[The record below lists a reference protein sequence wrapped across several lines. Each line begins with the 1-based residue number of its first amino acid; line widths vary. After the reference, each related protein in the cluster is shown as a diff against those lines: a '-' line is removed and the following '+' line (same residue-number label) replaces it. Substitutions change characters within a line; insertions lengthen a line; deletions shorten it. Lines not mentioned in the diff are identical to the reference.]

1 MSKKLA
7 AVAIAAILAACTAGQ
22 HLSKSTSPPPIKIDE
37 ARYKADLK
45 EISSDHYEGRGPG
58 AVGEKRFVPWLGAQF
73 KAIGLTP
80 GNGDSYLQAVP
91 MTEITNEILQPLS
104 FKHKGTVTTLKPGDD
119 FTLSSRDLSAQV
131 KLADSELVFMG
142 YGVDQANENWN
153 DYADVDVK
161 GKTVVVLINDPG
173 FHVGDTSL
181 FNGKAMTYAGRWGY
195 KFEEAARKGAIGCLI
210 VHDDVGAAYGWD
222 VVKNGAA
229 RPEFELPI
237 KPGQQAPLTV
247 QGWISASTAST
258 LFSNAGLDFIALRVA
273 ANKRGF
279 KAVPLNTTA
288 SALIGHKIRTATSQ
302 NVLGLIKG
310 SEKPDEVVIYT
321 AHWDHMGRNFGLPGD
336 QIFNGAID
344 NATGVAALLEM
355 SRNIAQQKPKRSVL
369 MLAVTL
375 EESGLLGSRYYAENP
390 VFPMNKT
397 LANINMDALKLI
409 GPSKDVEVVGFANSE
424 LEDIL
429 KPFAHSQNRVLVPEP
444 TPENG
449 FYFRSDHFN
458 FAKMGVPALYIKTG
472 QTHVEKGFDY
482 GQQWAKDYN
491 DLRYHKPSDEYD
503 EKADYRGIVQDLD
516 LLVQVGLA
524 VANGDSWPNW
534 YPKSEFRAIRDASMA
549 TKPPMVTKQ

>member
-1 MSKKLA
+1 MSIKLA
-7 AVAIAAILAACTAGQ
+7 AIAIAAILAACTAGQ
-22 HLSKSTSPPPIKIDE
+22 NLTKSNSPPPIRINE

-45 EISSDHYEGRGPG
+45 EIASDHYEGRGPG
-58 AVGEKRFVPWLGAQF
+58 AVGEKRFVPWLEAQF
-73 KAIGLTP
+73 KAIGLAP
-80 GNGDSYLQAVP
+80 GNGVSYLQAVP

-104 FKHKGTVTTLKPGDD
+104 FKHKGVLTTLKPFED
-119 FTLSSRDLSAQV
+119 FVLSSRDLSAQV

-153 DYADVDVK
+153 DYKDVDVK

-173 FHVGDTSL
+173 FHVGDVSL

-210 VHDDVGAAYGWD
+210 VHDDAGAAYGWE

-229 RPEFELPI
+229 RPEFELPV
-237 KPGQQAPLTV
+237 KAGQQAPLAV
-247 QGWISASTAST
+247 QGWLSANTANT
-258 LFSNAGLDFIALRVA
+258 LFSNAGLDFMALRAA

-288 SALIGHKIRTATSQ
+288 SAVIGHKIRTATSQ

-310 SEKPDEVVIYT
+310 SERPDEVVIYT
-321 AHWDHMGRNFGLPGD
+321 AHWDHLGRNFGLPGD

-355 SRNIAQQKPKRSVL
+355 ARNIALHKPKRSVL

-375 EESGLLGSRYYAENP
+375 EESGLLGSRFYAENP

-429 KPFAHSQNRVLVPEP
+429 KPFAAKQNRVLVPEP

-472 QTHVEKGFDY
+472 QTHVEKGFAY

-491 DLRYHKPSDEYD
+491 DLRYHKPGDEYD
-503 EKADYRGIVQDLD
+503 DKADYRGIVQDLE

-524 VANGDSWPNW
+524 VANGSSWPNW
-534 YPKSEFRAIRDASMA
+534 YPKSEFRAVRDASMA
-549 TKPPMVTKQ
+549 AKPVAAKQ